1 MKDLGDLHY
10 FLGIEVKR
18 LDDGLVMSQTWY
30 ATDVLKR
37 AGMDKSKAVDTPLA
51 VSEKL
56 SATEGTS
63 LGSDDSTRY
72 RSLVRALQYLT
83 LTRPDISYVVNKVCQ
98 YLHAPTTLHWST
110 VKIILRYVKG
120 TLHLGLKIRSQ
131 TLC

>member
-1 MKDLGDLHY
+1 LKDLGDLHY